1 MKIPQSSVP
10 VKKERKHYTTLVR
23 KVIQSSALSGIT
35 VKKVVGNERNSF
47 CKFSLVLVEQFGF
60 YQEK

>member
-35 VKKVVGNERNSF
+35 VKKVMER
-47 CKFSLVLVEQFGF
+47 KKE
-60 YQEK
+60 E